1 MHSNKRAK
9 IINDPIYGFID
20 IDKGIINDLIN
31 HEFFQR
37 LRRIS
42 QLGLTYLVYPGANH
56 TRFQHAL
63 GCLHLMNK
71 ALHQIENKGHK
82 ISFDEKEAVK
92 IAILLHD
99 IGHSPF
105 SHALE
110 KILVNNVSHE
120 EITLLYMHRFNE
132 IFKGKLSLAIDIFSN
147 KYHKKFLYQLV
158 SSQLDLD
165 RLDYLK
171 RDSFFTGVA
180 EGNIG
185 VDRIINMFNIR
196 NDSLVVEEKGIYS
209 IEKFLHARRLMYWQV
224 YLHKTVLCSEN
235 MLIKIIKRAI
245 FLTKKGETIYLSP
258 ELKMLFD
265 EDFQISDHQ
274 QNKVFLE
281 NFSRIDDF
289 EIFTCLKYWTKEND
303 FVLSN
308 LSKNILNRNLLKINI
323 QKEKFKKP
331 LIEKSLEKMMVDKGI
346 TKSEAEYF
354 IYSDRVSNSLFS
366 LKDNNIQILY
376 KNGEIKDIF
385 SSSEQFKNKAASK
398 TINKYFF
405 CCPDDYIIS

>member
-323 QKEKFKKP
+323 QKEKFKKQ
-331 LIEKSLEKMMVDKGI
+331 LIEKSLEKMMSDKGI

-354 IYSDRVSNSLFS
+354 IYSDRVSNSLYS

>member
-1 MHSNKRAK
+1 MQSNKRAK

-323 QKEKFKKP
+323 QKEKFKKQ
-331 LIEKSLEKMMVDKGI
+331 LIEKSLEKMMSDKGI

-354 IYSDRVSNSLFS
+354 IYSDRVSNSLYSF
-366 LKDNNIQILY
+366 KDNNIQILY

>member
-42 QLGLTYLVYPGANH
+42 QLGLAYLVYPGANH

-71 ALHQIENKGHK
+71 ALYHIENKGHK

-110 KILVNNVSHE
+110 KILVNNISHE

-185 VDRIINMFNIR
+185 VERIINMFNIR
-196 NDSLVVEEKGIYS
+196 NDSLVIEEKGIYS

-245 FLTKKGETIYLSP
+245 FLNKNGKTIYLSP

-265 EDFQISDHQ
+265 EDFKITSFQK
-274 QNKVFLE
+274 NKVFLD

-289 EIFTCLKYWTKEND
+289 EIFTCLKYWTKEDD
-303 FVLSN
+303 FVLSK

-331 LIEKSLEKMMVDKGI
+331 IIKKSLEKMMIDKGI

-354 IYSDRVSNSLFS
+354 IYSDRVSNSLYS

>member
-1 MHSNKRAK
+1 
-9 IINDPIYGFID
+9 
-20 IDKGIINDLIN
+20 
-31 HEFFQR
+31 
-37 LRRIS
+37 
-42 QLGLTYLVYPGANH
+42 
-56 TRFQHAL
+56 
-63 GCLHLMNK
+63 
-71 ALHQIENKGHK
+71 
-82 ISFDEKEAVK
+82 
-92 IAILLHD
+92 
-99 IGHSPF
+99 
-105 SHALE
+105 
-110 KILVNNVSHE
+110 
-120 EITLLYMHRFNE
+120 
-132 IFKGKLSLAIDIFSN
+132 
-147 KYHKKFLYQLV
+147 
-158 SSQLDLD
+158 
-165 RLDYLK
+165 
-171 RDSFFTGVA
+171 
-180 EGNIG
+180 
-185 VDRIINMFNIR
+185 
-196 NDSLVVEEKGIYS
+196 
-209 IEKFLHARRLMYWQV
+209 MYWQV

-258 ELKMLFD
+258 ELKMLFT

-331 LIEKSLEKMMVDKGI
+331 LIEKSLEKMMIDKGI

-354 IYSDRVSNSLFS
+354 IYSDTVSNSLYS

-376 KNGEIKDIF
+376 KSGEIKDIF

>member
-71 ALHQIENKGHK
+71 ALYQIENKGHK

-331 LIEKSLEKMMVDKGI
+331 LIEKSLENMMSDKGI

-354 IYSDRVSNSLFS
+354 IYSDRVSNSLYS

-376 KNGEIKDIF
+376 KSGEIKDIF

>member
-331 LIEKSLEKMMVDKGI
+331 LIEKSLENMMSDKGI

-354 IYSDRVSNSLFS
+354 IYSDRVSNSLYS

>member
-331 LIEKSLEKMMVDKGI
+331 LIEKSLEKMMSDKGI

-354 IYSDRVSNSLFS
+354 IYSDRVSNSLYS

>member
-71 ALHQIENKGHK
+71 ALYQIENKGHK

-245 FLTKKGETIYLSP
+245 FLNKKGETMYLSP

-331 LIEKSLEKMMVDKGI
+331 LIEKSLEKMIIDKGI

-354 IYSDRVSNSLFS
+354 IYSDRVSNSLYSF
-366 LKDNNIQILY
+366 KDNNIQILY

>member
-71 ALHQIENKGHK
+71 ALYQIENKGHK
-82 ISFDEKEAVK
+82 ISFVEKEAVK

-258 ELKMLFD
+258 ELKMLFN
-265 EDFQISDHQ
+265 EYFQISDHQ

-331 LIEKSLEKMMVDKGI
+331 LIEKSLEKMIVDKGI

-354 IYSDRVSNSLFS
+354 IYTDRVSNSLYS

-398 TINKYFF
+398 TIKKYFF

>member
-258 ELKMLFD
+258 ELKMLFT

-354 IYSDRVSNSLFS
+354 IYSDTVSNSLYS

-385 SSSEQFKNKAASK
+385 SSSEQFKNKASSK

>member
-289 EIFTCLKYWTKEND
+289 EIFTCLKYWTKEDD

-331 LIEKSLEKMMVDKGI
+331 LIEKSLEKMMIDKGI

-354 IYSDRVSNSLFS
+354 IYSDRVSNSLYS

>member
-258 ELKMLFD
+258 ELKMLFT

-323 QKEKFKKP
+323 QKEKFKKT
-331 LIEKSLEKMMVDKGI
+331 LIEKSIEKMIIDKEI

-354 IYSDRVSNSLFS
+354 IYSDRVSNSLYS

>member
-1 MHSNKRAK
+1 MHLNKRAK

-56 TRFQHAL
+56 TRFQHAI

-71 ALHQIENKGHK
+71 ALYQIENKGHK
-82 ISFDEKEAVK
+82 ISYAEKEAVK

-120 EITLLYMHRFNE
+120 EITLLYMHRLNE

-245 FLTKKGETIYLSP
+245 FLNKKGKAIYLSP

-265 EDFQISDHQ
+265 EDFQISGYQ
-274 QNKVFLE
+274 KNKVFLD

-289 EIFTCLKYWTKEND
+289 EIFTCLKYWTKEDD
-303 FVLSN
+303 FVLSK

-331 LIEKSLEKMMVDKGI
+331 LIKKSLEKMMIDKGI

-354 IYSDRVSNSLFS
+354 IYSDRVSNSLYS

-405 CCPDDYIIS
+405 CCPDNYIIS

>member
-71 ALHQIENKGHK
+71 ALYQIENKGHK
-82 ISFDEKEAVK
+82 ISFVEKEAVK

-331 LIEKSLEKMMVDKGI
+331 LIEKSLEKMMIDKGI

-354 IYSDRVSNSLFS
+354 IYSDRVSNSIYS

-398 TINKYFF
+398 TIKKYFF

>member
-323 QKEKFKKP
+323 QKEKFKKT
-331 LIEKSLEKMMVDKGI
+331 LIEKSLEKMMSDKGI

-354 IYSDRVSNSLFS
+354 IYSDRVSNSLYSF
-366 LKDNNIQILY
+366 KDNNIQILY